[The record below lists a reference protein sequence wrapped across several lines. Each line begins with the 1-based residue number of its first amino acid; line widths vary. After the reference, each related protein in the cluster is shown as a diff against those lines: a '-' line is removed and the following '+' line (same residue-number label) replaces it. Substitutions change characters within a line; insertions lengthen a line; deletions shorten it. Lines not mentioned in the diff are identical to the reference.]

1 MVIFNS
7 YVKLPEGRF
16 CEILGVMHEL
26 DRKKGCHQPKI
37 FTVPHSC
44 LPQVSYNPSYR
55 MTTPLIAMKITG
67 KGL

>member
-26 DRKKGCHQPKI
+26 DRKKDVTSQRYLQYL
-37 FTVPHSC
+37 TVVYHKSAI
-44 LPQVSYNPSYR
+44 
-55 MTTPLIAMKITG
+55 TPVME
-67 KGL
+67 